1 MQTESHSLNCAG
13 RTWATAE
20 LLAGDTGVFGFP
32 VGRLV
37 LSETPPVGR
46 ELAEAAKSLLA
57 WARQSSPAIISASV
71 PASRLAWGDALGALD
86 FACID
91 FSLQMTLASMKKRPR
106 PTVTAQV
113 RPATA
118 ADHGGIEAMAGTAF
132 DFGRYHRD
140 RRFPRELAN
149 KRFAVWVRKSLQQPG
164 PGMKFLVLG
173 PVGRP
178 NAFMFL
184 EVKQDKAQLWLG
196 GVAREASNGLL
207 GPMLFAGMLDALEAE
222 GVRSVAAKISA
233 ANTGVMN
240 IYSYLG
246 FLASMPEFT
255 YHWRLPA
262 SPHLLP
268 ADN

>member
-1 MQTESHSLNCAG
+1 MQTESHPLNCGG
-13 RTWATAE
+13 RVWATAE
-20 LLAGDTGVFGFP
+20 LLAEDTEVFGFP
-32 VGRLV
+32 VDRLV
-37 LSETPPVGR
+37 LNETPPAAR
-46 ELAEAAKSLLA
+46 ELAEAAKSLFA
-57 WARQSSPAIISASV
+57 WARQSNAVIVSASV
-71 PASRLAWGDALGALD
+71 PASVPAWGDALGALE

-91 FSLQMTLASMKKRPR
+91 FSLQMTLVSMKNRPR
-106 PTVTAQV
+106 LALTTQIRSAK
-113 RPATA
+113 A
-118 ADHGGIEAMAGTAF
+118 ADHSGLEAIARTAF

-149 KRFAVWVRKSLQQPG
+149 KRFAAWVRKYLQQPE

-184 EVKQDKAQLWLG
+184 EVNQGKAQLWLG

-207 GPMLFAGMLDALEAE
+207 GPMLFAGTLDALEAE
-222 GVRSVAAKISA
+222 GVRSVTAKISA

-240 IYSYLG
+240 IYSHLG
-246 FLASMPEFT
+246 FVASLPEFT

-268 ADN
+268 ADP